1 MIQEN
6 NSEKSCKNC
15 GSILKPQQKSY
26 CSRLC
31 QYSGYKIEKVGRIEK
46 ICDFCSKIFN
56 VKESRLKR
64 NNVKYCSR
72 LCCDTHKKE
81 TYVGEKN
88 PMYGKKISDD
98 TKQKKSD
105 IMKKIWENEEY
116 KNKLKIWRDNYRE
129 NNETWL
135 GCDEKSKLKRKETMI
150 KKYGIEHN
158 WCGKYGERDCD
169 KTSLEKYGKLAVEF
183 LQDYRF
189 FYGKK
194 TDIEQL
200 FEDIL
205 CEMKIEFQ
213 PKHRI
218 YNKNRDDFWY
228 REYDFLIKNTNKLI
242 EVDGDYWH
250 GNQKLFPMLSESQIK
265 TKELDIKKTIFAESN
280 GFEVIR
286 FWGDDIKNNRE
297 NIKIHILKLLNL

>member
-6 NSEKSCKNC
+6 NSERNCKNC
-15 GSILKPQQKSY
+15 GSILKPQQKAY

-31 QYSGYKIEKVGRIEK
+31 QYSGYKIQKVGRVEK
-46 ICDFCSKIFN
+46 ICDFCGKTFN

-72 LCCDTHKKE
+72 LCCDSHKKE
-81 TYVGEKN
+81 TYVGDKN
-88 PMYGKKISDD
+88 PMYGKKISDE

-105 IMKKIWENEEY
+105 IMKKIWENDEY

-135 GCDEKSKLKRKETMI
+135 GCDEKSKSKRKETMV

-158 WCGKYGERDCD
+158 WCGKYGERNSD
-169 KTSLEKYGKLAVEF
+169 KTSLEKYGKLPIEF
-183 LQDYRF
+183 LQEYRF

-194 TDIEQL
+194 TDIEEI
-200 FEDIL
+200 FEGIL
-205 CEMKIEFQ
+205 HEMKIEFQ
-213 PKHRI
+213 PKYRI

-250 GNQKLFPMLSESQIK
+250 GNEKLFTMLSESQIK
-265 TKELDIKKTIFAESN
+265 TKENDIKKTSFAESN
-280 GFEVIR
+280 GFQVIR

-297 NIKIHILKLLNL
+297 NIKMKLLNL